1 MENVAIMMALSG
13 RKLVGLLACY
23 VVDDGKTFIRRAGRI
38 LPELRGQD
46 LLIEQFRD
54 LDDRVRENF
63 PEVYQERVSGSPDLI
78 SKAVSPYT
86 G

>member
-23 VVDDGKTFIRRAGRI
+23 VVDDSFIRRAGRI

-46 LLIEQFRD
+46 LLIEQFRA
-54 LDDRVRENF
+54 LDDHVRENF
-63 PEVYQERVSGSPDLI
+63 PKVYQERVSGSPDLT